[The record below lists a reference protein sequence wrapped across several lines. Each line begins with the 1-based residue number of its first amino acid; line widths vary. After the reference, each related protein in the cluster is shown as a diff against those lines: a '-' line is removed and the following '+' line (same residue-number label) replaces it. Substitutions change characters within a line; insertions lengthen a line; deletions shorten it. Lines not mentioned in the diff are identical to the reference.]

1 MSKAKPHENP
11 LVNNK
16 KLRQLYVAMTQAR
29 VLDEHLFGL
38 RRNRK
43 TGTKLDSTC
52 GQEACRVST
61 AIELTA
67 GDLVSDAQRCVV
79 MDLIAG
85 ATVRAT
91 MRRAASLAAKTNA
104 SKPKTTVSV
113 TRPQQLPWI
122 EDAGDRLQMAVGA
135 AMTLKTLKRPNIV
148 VAYVRAEEM
157 GNGNWVRALELASSF
172 VLPIIFVVLPV
183 QDSMDI
189 RGRSVV
195 EVTRSRGVPGIPV
208 DANDAVA
215 LYRVAQESIGR
226 TRGNDGPVVIKCV
239 AFETDGQGKKSVLD
253 PLLQMK
259 SFMLGRRVCSEAWL
273 GKVGPA
279 FRKRVE
285 AASLDG

>member
-29 VLDEHLFGL
+29 VLDEHLCGL
-38 RRNRK
+38 QRKRK

-61 AIELTA
+61 AIELMG
-67 GDLVSDAQRCVV
+67 GDLVSDAQHCVV

-85 ATVRAT
+85 ATVRSV
-91 MRRAASLAAKTNA
+91 MRRAASLAARTNVVN
-104 SKPKTTVSV
+104 PKTTANASV
-113 TRPQQLPWI
+113 PQMLPWI
-122 EDAGDRLQMAVGA
+122 EGAGDRLQMAVGA
-135 AMTLKTLKRPNIV
+135 AMALKTLKRLNIV
-148 VAYVRAEEM
+148 VAYVRAEEL
-157 GNGNWVRALELASSF
+157 GNGNWLRALELASRF

-183 QDSMDI
+183 RDSTNL
-189 RGRSVV
+189 RGRSAV
-195 EVTRSRGVPGIPV
+195 EVARSRGIPGIPV
-208 DANDAVA
+208 DAGDAVA

-226 TRGNDGPVVIKCV
+226 TRGNDGPVVIECIALEV
-239 AFETDGQGKKSVLD
+239 EGPGKKDVLD

-259 SFMLGRRVCSEAWL
+259 NFMLGRGVCSEAWL
-273 GKVGPA
+273 DRVGPA

-285 AASLDG
+285 ATSLDG